1 MTIKGIVLDNAG
13 TTGGLVLR
21 GPASGVGTIV
31 FPDTSSAQDG
41 QVLAFNSTSG
51 GLDLVTPTVVTVPT
65 KVGDFSNDVGYQTAA
80 NVTSTVDAAIAAVV
94 GAAPGALDTL
104 AEIAAAL
111 AADESAASA
120 LTTSVAGKAD
130 TASLAAVAFS
140 GAYSDLSGKP
150 SIPTVPTVVSAFT
163 NDAGYAVSSAL
174 ATVAFTGS
182 YTDLSNKPT
191 IPTVPTL
198 VSAFT
203 NDAGYQTSSDV
214 AATLADYATT
224 ASLSSYATTASLAPY
239 ALTSALSAYAL
250 TSALSSYAT
259 TASLATVATS
269 GQYSDLVGKPS
280 IPTVPTVVSAFTND
294 SGYQTA
300 ANVATAIAGKV
311 DATALATVATSGSY
325 TDLINKPTIPTIPA
339 VVSYFTN
346 DAGYQTAAQVT
357 ASIAAVV
364 GAAPGALDTLAEIA
378 AALAADESAAASM
391 TTAIGLKANT
401 ADLAA
406 VAFSGAYSD
415 LVGAPSIP
423 TIPTLVSV
431 FTNDAG
437 YQTAANVSTAIA
449 GKANTTDLAAVA
461 LSGSYSDLTGTP
473 TIPTVPTAVSAFSN
487 DSGYQTAANVASAL
501 APYALTSALSSYAT
515 TASLSSYV
523 LTTAL
528 AAYATTA
535 SLAAVATSGA
545 YSDLSGTPTIPTVPS
560 TVSAF
565 TNDAGYLT
573 SVPVATTS
581 VVGGVKVGS
590 GLAVAGDGTISATGA
605 TLLAGGSGS
614 RTAVASV
621 STTDATVTSAL
632 TVAVASGAVVQFVA
646 DVVGKTAGGAAVGA
660 FTLEGAIKNVAGTIS
675 IVGGSV
681 LKDIIALED
690 TNWDSNASTDGSGL
704 AISVQGAAATSVT
717 WVVSIKTTTIV

>member
-13 TTGGLVLR
+13 TAGGLVLR

-31 FPDTSSAQDG
+31 FPDTTSAQNG
-41 QVLAFNSTSG
+41 QVLAFNTSSG

-65 KVGDFSNDVGYQTAA
+65 KVSDFANDVGYQTAA

-94 GAAPGALDTL
+94 GAAPTALDTL

-111 AADESAASA
+111 AADESAAAA
-120 LTTSVAGKAD
+120 LTTSVAGKVD
-130 TASLAAVAFS
+130 ASALAPVAFS
-140 GAYSDLSGKP
+140 GVYSDLTGKP

-163 NDAGYAVSSAL
+163 NDAGYALSSAL
-174 ATVAFTGS
+174 ATVATTGS
-182 YTDLSNKPT
+182 YTDLSNKPS
-191 IPTVPTL
+191 IPTVPTV

-203 NDAGYQTSSDV
+203 NDAGYQTSAQV
-214 AATLADYATT
+214 VTALGDYATI
-224 ASLSSYATTASLAPY
+224 AS
-239 ALTSALSAYAL
+239 LSAYAT
-250 TSALSSYAT
+250 TSSLSAYATNASLAAYATVVSLGAYAT
-259 TASLATVATS
+259 TSSLATVATS
-269 GQYSDLVGKPS
+269 GQYSDLLGLPT

-325 TDLINKPTIPTIPA
+325 SDLINKPTIPTVPTN
-339 VVSYFTN
+339 VSAFTN
-346 DAGYQTAAQVT
+346 DSTYQTAAQVT
-357 ASIAAVV
+357 AAIAAVV
-364 GAAPGALDTLAEIA
+364 GAAPTALDTLAEIA
-378 AALAADESAAASM
+378 TALAADESAAAAL
-391 TTAIGLKANT
+391 TTAVAFKANT

-406 VAFSGAYSD
+406 VAFSGAYSA
-415 LVGAPSIP
+415 LIGAPTIP

-449 GKANTTDLAAVA
+449 GKADTSSLAAVA
-461 LSGSYSDLTGTP
+461 LSGSYADLTGTP
-473 TIPTVPTAVSAFSN
+473 TIPTVPTTVSSFTN
-487 DSGYQTAANVASAL
+487 DAGYQTAGNVATAL

-523 LTTAL
+523 LTSAL

-535 SLAAVATSGA
+535 SLATVATTGA
-545 YSDLSGTPTIPTVPS
+545 YADLSGAPTIPTVP
-560 TVSAF
+560 TVVSAF

-573 SVPVATTS
+573 AVPVATAS
-581 VVGGVKVGS
+581 VLGGVKVGS
-590 GLAVAGDGTISATGA
+590 GLAVDGAGVLSVTGA
-605 TLLAGGSGS
+605 TLLAGGSGT
-614 RTAVASV
+614 RTAVATV
-621 STTDATVTSAL
+621 PTTDATATSAL
-632 TVAVASGAVVQFVA
+632 TVAVASGAVVQFTA
-646 DVVGKTAGGAAVGA
+646 DVVGKTAGGALVGA

-690 TNWDSNASTDGSGL
+690 TSWDANASTDGSGL
-704 AISVQGAAATSVT
+704 AITVQGAAATSIT
-717 WVVSIKTTTIV
+717 WVVGIKTTTIV